1 MIATLVSI
9 VLQAISDV
17 LGLVVR
23 QLPDDPVLLSIM
35 RWSPPYPGA
44 AWLTWLLPIRQLAT
58 LMAAWAAMVT
68 LVWAAVTLLR
78 WARVVS

>member
-23 QLPDDPVLLSIM
+23 QLPDDPVLLAIM
-35 RWSPPYPGA
+35 RWRPPQPGA
-44 AWLTWLLPIRQLAT
+44 SWLTWLLPLRELAALMAVWAT
-58 LMAAWAAMVT
+58 LT
-68 LVWAAVTLLR
+68 LLVWSAVTLLR